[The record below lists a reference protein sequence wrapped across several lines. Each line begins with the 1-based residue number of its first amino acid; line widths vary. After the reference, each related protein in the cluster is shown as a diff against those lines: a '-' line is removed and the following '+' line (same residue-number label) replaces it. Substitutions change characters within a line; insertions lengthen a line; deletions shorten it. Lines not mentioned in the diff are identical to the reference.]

1 MNCGPDPITRAVLAL
16 ALAGLGMFALAIGGE
31 AVAATE
37 VPDYRLGSGD
47 KIRVIVYGED
57 DLGGEFQVDAT
68 GQVRLPLIGQVKAG
82 GLTARDVE
90 TGITAALANGYLNHP
105 RVNVEVTTYRPF
117 YVVGEV
123 EKPGEYPY
131 SNGMNAA
138 SAVAL
143 AGGFTPR
150 AVESIVYV
158 RHEGEA
164 SEERVAPNQ
173 EATLRPGDVVRV
185 NTTPFWDVMNV
196 LLPVATLSTF
206 RYVVP

>member
-1 MNCGPDPITRAVLAL
+1 MNRGPDPITRAVLAL

>member
-1 MNCGPDPITRAVLAL
+1 MERTLNTILRGAMTLAFVTI
-16 ALAGLGMFALAIGGE
+16 AIASFARGT
-31 AVAATE
+31 AATAE
-37 VPDYRLGSGD
+37 TDVPDYRLGSGD

-57 DLGGEFQVDAT
+57 DLGGEFQIDAT

-82 GLTARDVE
+82 GLTAHEVE
-90 TGITAALANGYLNHP
+90 TKITSALSDGY
-105 RVNVEVTTYRPF
+105 VNQPHVSVEVTSYRPF

-123 EKPGEYPY
+123 EKPGQYPY
-131 SNGMNAA
+131 SNGMSAA

-150 AVESIVYV
+150 AIESVVFV
-158 RHEGEA
+158 RHEGGA
-164 SEERVAPNQ
+164 SEERIAPNQ
-173 EATLRPGDVVRV
+173 ATLLRPGDVVRV
-185 NTTPFWDVMNV
+185 DTTPFWDVMNV

>member
-1 MNCGPDPITRAVLAL
+1 MNRGPDPITRAVLAL

-47 KIRVIVYGED
+47 KICVIVYGED

>member
-1 MNCGPDPITRAVLAL
+1 MNRGPDPITRAVLAL

-68 GQVRLPLIGQVKAG
+68 GQVRLTLIGQVKAG